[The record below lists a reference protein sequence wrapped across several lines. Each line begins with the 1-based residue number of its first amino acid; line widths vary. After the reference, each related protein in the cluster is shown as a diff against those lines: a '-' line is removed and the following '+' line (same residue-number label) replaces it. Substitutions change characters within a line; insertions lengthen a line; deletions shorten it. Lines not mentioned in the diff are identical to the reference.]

1 MTKPQIRIN
10 NELVWGRGWGIQ
22 ENEGQKHLW
31 QWGDNGEW
39 KNIVIVH
46 PQSASAIVVFTNGD
60 TGMHICERV
69 VSAATGKLQPAF
81 LWI

>member
-1 MTKPQIRIN
+1 MTKPQVKIN
-10 NELVWGRGWGIQ
+10 NELAWGLGWGFKRMRGRSIC
-22 ENEGQKHLW
+22 GK
-31 QWGDNGEW
+31 WGDNGDW
-39 KNIVIVH
+39 KNIVMVH

-69 VSAATGKLQPAF
+69 VKAATGKEQLAF